1 MMNDFAETR
10 AFAKVNLTLDV
21 LKKRA
26 DGYHELSTV
35 MQTIDLYDEL
45 YADFSHE
52 DIAVTADFD
61 LPEGSVAYRAAHE
74 YARRTG
80 CGGAHIKIRAHI
92 PEMAGLGGSS
102 ADGAGVLRLMQRRYG
117 AMSGAELYSLAAE
130 LGSDVPFLLHGATAL
145 CRGRGER
152 IEPLPDINL
161 CYLIVKPAE
170 GISTRQLFSA
180 LTPPYAKG
188 RSEQAEAAI
197 RAGDTDALAAAVS
210 NGLAKAAEKELG
222 SIAEI
227 KRRLKSAGA
236 LAAEMSGS
244 GSACFGIF
252 ETLAQAQRA
261 AETFCDMAFCHACA
275 GIGNAEQM

>member
-130 LGSDVPFLLHGATAL
+130 LGSDVPFLLHGATGPFAAAGRKDRAAAGYQSVL
-145 CRGRGER
+145 PYSKARGGH
-152 IEPLPDINL
+152 IH
-161 CYLIVKPAE
+161 
-170 GISTRQLFSA
+170 
-180 LTPPYAKG
+180 
-188 RSEQAEAAI
+188 
-197 RAGDTDALAAAVS
+197 AAAVFRTH
-210 NGLAKAAEKELG
+210 AA
-222 SIAEI
+222 I
-227 KRRLKSAGA
+227 
-236 LAAEMSGS
+236 
-244 GSACFGIF
+244 
-252 ETLAQAQRA
+252 
-261 AETFCDMAFCHACA
+261 
-275 GIGNAEQM
+275 

>member
-1 MMNDFAETR
+1 MNDFAETK

-26 DGYHELSTV
+26 DGYHELSTI

-180 LTPPYAKG
+180 IWRGQKRTGSGGNSRWRYGCACGGGIERACKG
-188 RSEQAEAAI
+188 GRKGAWQHS
-197 RAGDTDALAAAVS
+197 RNKAAA
-210 NGLAKAAEKELG
+210 
-222 SIAEI
+222 
-227 KRRLKSAGA
+227 
-236 LAAEMSGS
+236 
-244 GSACFGIF
+244 
-252 ETLAQAQRA
+252 
-261 AETFCDMAFCHACA
+261 
-275 GIGNAEQM
+275 

>member
-1 MMNDFAETR
+1 MMNDFAETK

-26 DGYHELSTV
+26 DGYHELSTI
-35 MQTIDLYDEL
+35 MQTIDLY
-45 YADFSHE
+45 
-52 DIAVTADFD
+52 
-61 LPEGSVAYRAAHE
+61 AYRAAHE

-170 GISTRQLFSA
+170 GISTRQLLA
-180 LTPPYAKG
+180 
-188 RSEQAEAAI
+188 RAEANRQRRQFALAI
-197 RAGDTDALAAAVS
+197 RMRLRRRYRTGLQRRPKRSLAA
-210 NGLAKAAEKELG
+210 
-222 SIAEI
+222 
-227 KRRLKSAGA
+227 
-236 LAAEMSGS
+236 
-244 GSACFGIF
+244 
-252 ETLAQAQRA
+252 
-261 AETFCDMAFCHACA
+261 
-275 GIGNAEQM
+275 

>member
-80 CGGAHIKIRAHI
+80 CGGAHIYIRTHI
-92 PEMAGLGGSS
+92 PQMAGLGGSS

-117 AMSGAELYSLAAE
+117 AMGEAELYSLAAE

-180 LTPPYAKG
+180 LTPP
-188 RSEQAEAAI
+188 
-197 RAGDTDALAAAVS
+197 
-210 NGLAKAAEKELG
+210 
-222 SIAEI
+222 
-227 KRRLKSAGA
+227 
-236 LAAEMSGS
+236 
-244 GSACFGIF
+244 
-252 ETLAQAQRA
+252 
-261 AETFCDMAFCHACA
+261 
-275 GIGNAEQM
+275 

>member
-130 LGSDVPFLLHGATAL
+130 
-145 CRGRGER
+145 
-152 IEPLPDINL
+152 
-161 CYLIVKPAE
+161 
-170 GISTRQLFSA
+170 
-180 LTPPYAKG
+180 
-188 RSEQAEAAI
+188 
-197 RAGDTDALAAAVS
+197 
-210 NGLAKAAEKELG
+210 
-222 SIAEI
+222 
-227 KRRLKSAGA
+227 
-236 LAAEMSGS
+236 MSGS

-275 GIGNAEQM
+275 GIGNTEQM

>member
-1 MMNDFAETR
+1 MMNDFAETK

-21 LKKRA
+21 LKRRA
-26 DGYHELSTV
+26 DGFHELSTV
-35 MQTIDLYDEL
+35 MQTVALYDEL
-45 YADFSHE
+45 FADFAHD
-52 DIAVTADFD
+52 DIAVSADAD
-61 LPEGSVAYRAAHE
+61 LPEGSVAFRAAYE
-74 YARRTG
+74 YAERTH
-80 CGGAHIKIRAHI
+80 CGGAHIYIRTHI
-92 PEMAGLGGSS
+92 PQMAGLGGSS
-102 ADGAGVLRLMQRRYG
+102 ADGAGVLRLMQRRYN
-117 AMSGAELYSLAAE
+117 AMGEEELYSLAAE

-152 IEPLPDINL
+152 IEPLPDMRL
-161 CYLIVKPAE
+161 CYLIIKPKE

-180 LTPPYAKG
+180 LTPPYDKG
-188 RSEQAEAAI
+188 TSERAADAI
-197 RAGDTDALAAAVS
+197 RAGDINALAAAVS
-210 NGLAKAAEKELG
+210 NGLSRAAERELG
-222 SIAEI
+222 CIADI
-227 KRRLKSAGA
+227 KRRLRAAGA